1 MLIEKALL
9 KYGYSSFR
17 LEILEYCNKDEILS
31 KEQYYMD
38 LLKPEYNILTKA
50 GSRLGFKHSEETKAL
65 FSKVRKEME
74 YSEEHKY
81 RISKMYLYRTPESR
95 VKDIERLLK
104 FNEAKSHPIEVID
117 LSTNEKKSYP
127 SVRQAASELAI
138 SKNTIRKYLKSQKVY
153 KTYKFTNT
161 NTTEQ

>member
-1 MLIEKALL
+1 
-9 KYGYSSFR
+9 
-17 LEILEYCNKDEILS
+17 
-31 KEQYYMD
+31 
-38 LLKPEYNILTKA
+38 
-50 GSRLGFKHSEETKAL
+50 
-65 FSKVRKEME
+65 
-74 YSEEHKY
+74 
-81 RISKMYLYRTPESR
+81 
-95 VKDIERLLK
+95 LLK